1 MASPLVDTKPALP
14 LVDGNNKS
22 SGVGGCDVD
31 KSATRENGIEH
42 DSDLKISLLPA
53 VFEVVRTMEEK
64 DAGKVSASDVT
75 NQLTQFHGKLKKA
88 REAVEKHLPAATIG
102 NMTLDD
108 QEDQLRILRDQL
120 KMNSSLM
127 ASYTKIMSTA
137 FMAQTPTSTPNASSA
152 PHSQSHGLSSLMY

>member
-102 NMTLDD
+102 
-108 QEDQLRILRDQL
+108 I
-120 KMNSSLM
+120 SLS
-127 ASYTKIMSTA
+127 AYLPIFLPA
-137 FMAQTPTSTPNASSA
+137 FFDLYRGCIVIRLCLFDRQVI
-152 PHSQSHGLSSLMY
+152 